1 VAARLLAPVGL
12 TQAKACRRSR
22 FLLNRLGAEGRSLG
36 LRSICRPAGCG
47 RAGEGDLIGDSHRCG
62 CTDTEASLAGPA
74 SILDRAQEV
83 IGVVRGIDCH
93 KHRHAAALLD
103 ARGGLIDTLLFANR
117 PDGYRELIAWLVEH
131 DATAA
136 IVGIENP
143 AGFGRPLATALAG
156 ADFEVLNVPAWRT
169 HRDRRRL
176 GPGKTDPGDAHA
188 IAQVVLRCGDELG
201 PALEPEL
208 VRALG
213 LLELQRHRLVRD
225 RTQAIQRLR
234 STWQQVDPVAEAQT
248 VRCERQRELRRL
260 RRIRFG
266 DALAD
271 TIAAG
276 IVRELA
282 RDIDALSQRISDL
295 DAQIAALLEQHG
307 NPVADLLGAG
317 NQIAAA
323 LIAHAGDVRR
333 LRALLRRRTDPLR
346 LGPNLRPPPPAPR
359 RQPPAQRRLL
369 PHRDRPATPAQCARR
384 PASPDHDYYTQT
396 AARLGGNRA
405 CPAVARKLLKR
416 SFHTLRELGEQA
428 LAPA

>member
-1 VAARLLAPVGL
+1 M
-12 TQAKACRRSR
+12 
-22 FLLNRLGAEGRSLG
+22 
-36 LRSICRPAGCG
+36 
-47 RAGEGDLIGDSHRCG
+47 IGDSRRCG

-74 SILDRAQEV
+74 SILDPDQEV
-83 IGVVRGIDCH
+83 IEVGIDCH

-117 PDGYRELIAWLVEH
+117 PDGYRELIAWLVER
-131 DATAA
+131 DAAAA

-143 AGFGRPLATALAG
+143 AGFGRPLTTALAG
-156 ADFEVLNVPAWRT
+156 AGFEVLNVPAWRT

-176 GPGKTDPGDAHA
+176 GPGKTDPGDADA
-188 IAQVVLRCGDELG
+188 IAQVVLRCRAELG

-248 VRCERQRELRRL
+248 LRCERQRELRKL
-260 RRIRFG
+260 KRIRFG
-266 DALAD
+266 DGLAD
-271 TIAAG
+271 TIAAS

-282 RDIDALSQRISDL
+282 RDIDALNQRIAEL
-295 DAQIAALLEQHG
+295 DAQIAALLEEHG

-317 NQIAAA
+317 NQIAAS

-333 LRALLRRRTDPLR
+333 FRDAAAFARFCGAAPIPCGSGQTSGRHR
-346 LGPNLRPPPPAPR
+346 L
-359 RQPPAQRRLL
+359 
-369 PHRDRPATPAQCARR
+369 HR
-384 PASPDHDYYTQT
+384 
-396 AARLGGNRA
+396 GGNRQLNA
-405 CPAVARKLLKR
+405 ALYRIAIVQQRHHPPAKAFLARKIAEGKTPREARRALKRHLANVTYRRLHDWAETCPAMNDL
-416 SFHTLRELGEQA
+416 T
-428 LAPA
+428 